1 MKCLP
6 LHLTLKCIRI
16 QPQIEFINC
25 YIDKNNYGH
34 GLIFLYYSIVLLDP
48 IKNWNYIKTQWTM
61 YRSFLIKIII
71 LRSCEKLVV
80 KTDEKDEQEINYF
93 LSSIHIVKQ
102 QLSHELIFDI
112 SINDK
117 IFEQYRILNKLS
129 FEYWGWYGII
139 VLTTTSLN
147 ILAT

>member
-6 LHLTLKCIRI
+6 LHLTITCTQI

-25 YIDKNNYGH
+25 YIVKNDYDHPGSNG
-34 GLIFLYYSIVLLDP
+34 IR
-48 IKNWNYIKTQWTM
+48 NWNYIKTQWTI

-71 LRSCEKLVV
+71 LCACEKLLV

-112 SINDK
+112 SIIVK
-117 IFEQYRILNKLS
+117 FFEQYRILNKLS
-129 FEYWGWYGII
+129 FEYWRWYGII